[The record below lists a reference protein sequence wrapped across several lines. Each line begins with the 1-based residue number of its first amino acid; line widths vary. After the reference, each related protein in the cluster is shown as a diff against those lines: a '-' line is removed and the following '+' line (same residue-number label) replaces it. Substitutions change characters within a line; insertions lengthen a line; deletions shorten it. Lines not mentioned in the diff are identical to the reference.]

1 MKILLKL
8 GGELLKPERLPEL
21 ECIANDVAHIQKRGH
36 RVVMVH
42 GGGPQTTEFMRQ
54 LGREPRIVGGRRVTD
69 DFALDV
75 LVMVVGGR
83 LNLALV
89 SALRSA
95 GVSAVGLN
103 GVSGRLIVCEKRPRA
118 KTTGGGDEL
127 VDFGHVGDVTDVNLE
142 LLDLLTNAG
151 HVPVLACIAGDA
163 NGRPYNINADAV
175 ANRIAEAMQAD
186 RLLLLTN
193 TPGVLRDV
201 ADPSSRIG
209 RMTVAEGRRAIEE
222 GVVKDG
228 MIPKLEESFEALGQ
242 GVGQIHILGHL
253 SEGDLLR
260 AIEQPGSVGTALVT
274 D

>member
-21 ECIANDVAHIQKRGH
+21 ESIAGDVARIQKSGH
-36 RVVMVH
+36 RVVLVH

-54 LGREPRIVGGRRVTD
+54 LGQEPRIVGGRRVTD

-95 GVSAVGLN
+95 GISAIGLN
-103 GVSGRLIVCEKRPRA
+103 GVSGQLILCEKRPPA

-127 VDFGHVGDVTDVNLE
+127 VDFGHVGDVTHVNLA
-142 LLDLLTNAG
+142 LLDLLMGAG
-151 HVPVLACIAGDA
+151 HVPVIACIAGDR

-175 ANRIAEAMQAD
+175 ANRIAEQMGAD

-201 ADPSSRIG
+201 SDPNSRIE
-209 RMTVAEGRRAIEE
+209 RMTVAEGKRAIEE
-222 GVVKDG
+222 GVVNGG
-228 MIPKLEESFEALGQ
+228 MIPKLEESFEALQ
-242 GVGQIHILGHL
+242 NGVGQIHVLGHL
-253 SEGDLLR
+253 AEGDLVR
-260 AIEQPGSVGTALVT
+260 AIEEPGSVGTALER
-274 D
+274 